1 MAGYFVAWAQY
12 IAAPELEDHLR
23 KRPSARVVNL
33 VFLSIPLIFGAI
45 LIPLTVI
52 ANQHSNAAFDDW
64 LLLDGLLATAAENA
78 AAGKSVDIFSIEAV
92 KLALERESTLAVMYW
107 RQFWSWSTSSLV
119 VSMAVRPTASTSRAR
134 TLVLMNRQIFAFAWK
149 SYAHSLSHS
158 MTVLQLQRAAGSTF
172 LSHFRPSKSSTALCS
187 PLRSRS
193 PSCMSS
199 TSPMVCGSRSR
210 RTTSR
215 PACAGSGSTRFSSL
229 CTSLSASYSADCFT
243 ATSTPSWA
251 SWRTSYVVAFG
262 VAIRSDFSAGHPRP
276 LDRLELRQR
285 LQKFRFSSLD
295 GQSASR

>member
-1 MAGYFVAWAQY
+1 MRRPILWIAGYFVAWAQY
-12 IAAPELEDHLR
+12 IASLELEDHLR

-64 LLLDGLLATAAENA
+64 RLLDGLLATAAENA
-78 AAGKSVDIFSIEAV
+78 AAGKTVDIFSIEAV

-149 SYAHSLSHS
+149 SYARSLSHS

-172 LSHFRPSKSSTALCS
+172 LSHFRAVKVEYRSLFATAITFTLVHV
-187 PLRSRS
+187 LYIADGVWLALKTYDIATGVRG
-193 PSCMSS
+193 
-199 TSPMVCGSRSR
+199 VGVY
-210 RTTSR
+210 
-215 PACAGSGSTRFSSL
+215 AIFISL
-229 CTSLSASYSADCFT
+229 YVPPCLALS
-243 ATSTPSWA
+243 
-251 SWRTSYVVAFG
+251 
-262 VAIRSDFSAGHPRP
+262 
-276 LDRLELRQR
+276 
-285 LQKFRFSSLD
+285 
-295 GQSASR
+295 